1 MLKDKVDTST
11 KGKDTIGCVV
21 DLNITENRRNE
32 TKIIER
38 KIVQYFN
45 SQTKQINYEDKK
57 VILNRILSGLL
68 IKDI

>member
-1 MLKDKVDTST
+1 MLKNKQNTST

-38 KIVQYFN
+38 KIVQYFK
-45 SQTKQINYEDKK
+45 SDQVDK
-57 VILNRILSGLL
+57 L
-68 IKDI
+68 

>member
-1 MLKDKVDTST
+1 MLKGKLDTST

-21 DLNITENRRNE
+21 DLNITKNRRNA

-45 SQTKQINYEDKK
+45 NQTKQIIYEDKK
-57 VILNRILSGLL
+57 VTLNIILSDLL
-68 IKDI
+68 VKDI